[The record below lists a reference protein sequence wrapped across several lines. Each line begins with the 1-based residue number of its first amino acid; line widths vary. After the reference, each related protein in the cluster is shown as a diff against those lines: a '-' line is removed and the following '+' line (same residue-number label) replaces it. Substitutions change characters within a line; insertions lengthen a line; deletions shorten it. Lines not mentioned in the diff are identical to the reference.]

1 MSDTAEDTII
11 EYGADITPEQAIE
24 IIADAIEEHGR
35 PHWVAVVP
43 SRIRKLVPY
52 PTLLE
57 MMNNAGR
64 VSVKRVEKYQTIIDW
79 TQEHLFEHITPQQVM
94 DIGNISYPTALK
106 FIGDRP
112 DIFRKMKRGLYE
124 LRDPQADRKAS

>member
-1 MSDTAEDTII
+1 MTDIVEDII
-11 EYGADITPEQAIE
+11 EYPAELTQEQAIE
-24 IIADAIEEHGR
+24 IIADAIEKHGR
-35 PHWVAVVP
+35 PFWIAYVP

-64 VSVKRVEKYQTIIDW
+64 VAVKRSEKYQSIIDW
-79 TQEHLFEHITPQQVM
+79 TQEHLYEEVTPQTIM
-94 DIGNISYPTALK
+94 EIGDISYPTALK

-112 DIFRKMKRGLYE
+112 DIFRKIKRGVYE
-124 LRDPQADRKAS
+124 LRDPIADRGK

>member
-1 MSDTAEDTII
+1 VSDTEVI
-11 EYGADITPEQAIE
+11 EYATEITQEEAME
-24 IIADAIEEHGR
+24 IIANAIAEHGR

-57 MMNNAGR
+57 MMENAGR
-64 VSVKRVEKYQTIIDW
+64 VTVKRVDKYQSIIDW
-79 TQEHLFEHITPQQVM
+79 TQEHLFEQVTPQQVM
-94 DIGNISYPTALK
+94 EVGDISYPTALK

-112 DIFRKMKRGLYE
+112 DIFRKIKRGLYE
-124 LRDPQADRKAS
+124 LRDPQADRRK

>member
-1 MSDTAEDTII
+1 VSDTEVI
-11 EYGADITPEQAIE
+11 EYATEITQEEAME
-24 IIADAIEEHGR
+24 IIANAIAEYGR

-57 MMNNAGR
+57 MMDNAGR
-64 VSVKRVEKYQTIIDW
+64 VTVKRVEKYQSIIDW
-79 TQEHLFEHITPQQVM
+79 TQEHLFEQVTPQQIMEVG
-94 DIGNISYPTALK
+94 DISYPTALK

-124 LRDPQADRKAS
+124 LRDPKADRRK